1 MSLRNLIVK
10 KYLGNQKLKEEVCKD
25 QDTQYFNSLLVE
37 IYQIVDENIKATSV
51 ESVDEEQQQVW
62 AQVEG
67 LKSLYNNSIDI
78 EQFSMQ

>member
-37 IYQIVDENIKATSV
+37 IY
-51 ESVDEEQQQVW
+51 
-62 AQVEG
+62 
-67 LKSLYNNSIDI
+67 
-78 EQFSMQ
+78 

>member
-37 IYQIVDENIKATSV
+37 IYQIVDENIKASSV
-51 ESVDEEQQQVW
+51 EYVDEEQQQVW
-62 AQVEG
+62 TQVEG